1 MNVQFEVVVVFLDFL
16 LNVSV
21 TNSKLKLFG
30 PNLVVVD
37 FDLKLKLDGGK

>member
-1 MNVQFEVVVVFLDFL
+1 MTANGARNYDF
-16 LNVSV
+16 VPHSWAPIV